1 LILQLTYSGQ
11 SIETAANEAS
21 MFKTYAFGHYIG
33 MHSSLYNTTKCAL
46 FTNTCV
52 ILGQGMNY

>member
-1 LILQLTYSGQ
+1 
-11 SIETAANEAS
+11 